1 MARIDKLLAAMR
13 RNPRADWRIEQLKAI
28 ADRFGIAHRQPG
40 TSHVTFRPPH
50 GEKLTVPAQR
60 PIKPVY
66 VRKFLAL
73 INALETSNDDRS

>member
-1 MARIDKLLAAMR
+1 LIADRAWILAHQDR
-13 RNPRADWRIEQLKAI
+13 PNPRADWRIEQLKAI
-28 ADRFGIAHRQPG
+28 ADRFGVAHRQPG
-40 TSHVTFRPPH
+40 TSHVTFRPPR

-73 INALETSNDDRS
+73 IDALGDDQ

>member
-1 MARIDKLLAAMR
+1 MR
-13 RNPRADWRIEQLKAI
+13 RNPKADWRIEQLKAI
-28 ADRFGIAHRQPG
+28 ADRYGVAHRQQG
-40 TSHVTFRPPH
+40 SSHVTFRPPR

-73 INALETSNDDRS
+73 IDALETTNDQP